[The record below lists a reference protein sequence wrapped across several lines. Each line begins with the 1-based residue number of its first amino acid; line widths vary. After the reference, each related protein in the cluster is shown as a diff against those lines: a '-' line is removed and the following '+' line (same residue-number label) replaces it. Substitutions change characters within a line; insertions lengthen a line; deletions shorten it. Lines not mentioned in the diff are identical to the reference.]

1 MRTGI
6 AGPKELWIMDMQ
18 GIKDEAVEGVKNAA
32 ENIKTG
38 AGDLFNAAKKKA
50 EEISNKDLDGDG
62 KIGQ

>member
-1 MRTGI
+1 
-6 AGPKELWIMDMQ
+6 MDMQ
-18 GIKDEAVEGVKNAA
+18 GFKDEAVEGVKSAA

-38 AGDLFNAAKKKA
+38 AGDFFNAAKKKA